1 MASQTGCVSYLFSI
15 FSQIIPY
22 ILKVY
27 KSVNIIIIMII
38 YIVKVCEEEVL
49 GSTVPLWW
57 SSNGTK
63 IAFAS
68 FDDTAVKPITL
79 TRYIENSLA
88 ILENLWYIP
97 SAKLYIYIYI
107 EPYIFTSYGD

>member
-1 MASQTGCVSYLFSI
+1 
-15 FSQIIPY
+15 
-22 ILKVY
+22 
-27 KSVNIIIIMII
+27 MII
-38 YIVKVCEEEVL
+38 YIVKVYEEEVL

-88 ILENLWYIP
+88 ILEKLWYIP
-97 SAKLYIYIYI
+97 SEKLYMSQLLLFWKFEYTGG
-107 EPYIFTSYGD
+107 PIFKVVLEC

>member
-1 MASQTGCVSYLFSI
+1 MPKNDPIGLEIGIFFHFGPGLAGPVGALLAGGFGAQAVSRKTPIYF
-15 FSQIIPY
+15 
-22 ILKVY
+22 
-27 KSVNIIIIMII
+27 I
-38 YIVKVCEEEVL
+38 YIVKVYEEEVL

-79 TRYIENSLA
+79 TRYIELQV
-88 ILENLWYIP
+88 
-97 SAKLYIYIYI
+97 
-107 EPYIFTSYGD
+107 

>member
-79 TRYIENSLA
+79 TRYDEQQFYNG
-88 ILENLWYIP
+88 EPLWQ
-97 SAKLYIYIYI
+97 
-107 EPYIFTSYGD
+107 F

>member
-15 FSQIIPY
+15 FSQIIAY

-27 KSVNIIIIMII
+27 KSENMIIIMII
-38 YIVKVCEEEVL
+38 YIVKVYEEEVL

-88 ILENLWYIP
+88 ILEKLWYIP
-97 SAKLYIYIYI
+97 SEKLYICL
-107 EPYIFTSYGD
+107 EPYIFYQLW

>member
-1 MASQTGCVSYLFSI
+1 MGGTPPPLTENQCEKRRI
-15 FSQIIPY
+15 FSLVERGGTTPPKRAKSAKTFLTVS
-22 ILKVY
+22 LKVY
-27 KSVNIIIIMII
+27 
-38 YIVKVCEEEVL
+38 EEEVL

-79 TRYIENSLA
+79 TRYNEQQFYNG
-88 ILENLWYIP
+88 
-97 SAKLYIYIYI
+97 
-107 EPYIFTSYGD
+107 EPLGQF